1 MLIGQ
6 ILFKFKN
13 NIKYINNFIHMNPS
27 HNLDDDDGDN
37 DDNYDPEAE
46 VGFESKGPSVL

>member
-1 MLIGQ
+1 
-6 ILFKFKN
+6 
-13 NIKYINNFIHMNPS
+13 MNPS